1 MKPLLHCFVVENRLS
16 VEGVCFGNSFVLNYL
31 KHIEVVK
38 IYYYLCVIN
47 EKIMEQTI
55 VIKPNTKTIAVLKKM
70 VLAKEEYRKVVLAK
84 IEKKEK

>member
-1 MKPLLHCFVVENRLS
+1 
-16 VEGVCFGNSFVLNYL
+16 
-31 KHIEVVK
+31 
-38 IYYYLCVIN
+38 
-47 EKIMEQTI
+47 MEQTI